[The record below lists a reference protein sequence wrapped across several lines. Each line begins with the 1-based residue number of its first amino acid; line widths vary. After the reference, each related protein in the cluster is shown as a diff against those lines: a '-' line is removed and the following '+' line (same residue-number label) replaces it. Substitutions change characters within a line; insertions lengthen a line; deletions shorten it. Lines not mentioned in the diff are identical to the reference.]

1 MHRAMVMVSFEK
13 TKNVKTKKST
23 EFEEDGDNHKFDKVS
38 ERIEKRCEKWQAIL
52 RILDWRHKMKSNP
65 QEVKKCI
72 KLGVTNSMRTI
83 V

>member
-1 MHRAMVMVSFEK
+1 M
-13 TKNVKTKKST
+13 KTKKSV
-23 EFEEDGDNHKFDKVS
+23 EFEEDGDNDQSDKVS
-38 ERIEKRCEKWQAIL
+38 ERMEKRHAKQQAIL

-72 KLGVTNSMRTI
+72 RLGVTNSMRNI